1 MMDEVLFSLEENWRV
16 SSSQGV
22 QYFDA
27 PQQSAPVHHPTIDT
41 KELLMASPNP
51 LSFPLPFTT
60 ATPIPTHIDPSL
72 LTTPASTTPSFSS
85 SISTFE
91 EASYEELLNQGYPGD
106 SLTALERRQVL
117 RRVIANEIAQLPT
130 NCRDIKKLAD
140 VRRVTD
146 IIPEDGLPSSGEK
159 TPAFVLQCAWVDCNH
174 YCSRPDRF
182 KTHVFTHICFKP
194 FSCDRSCG
202 DPNWLS
208 SF

>member
-1 MMDEVLFSLEENWRV
+1 MDEDLFSLEDKWRV
-16 SSSQGV
+16 SSSPDV

-27 PQQSAPVHHPTIDT
+27 PQQSAPVHHLTTDT
-41 KELLMASPNP
+41 KELLMASPKSF
-51 LSFPLPFTT
+51 SFPLPFTT
-60 ATPIPTHIDPSL
+60 ATPIPSHINPSL
-72 LTTPASTTPSFSS
+72 LTTPALTMPPFSP

-91 EASYEELLNQGYPGD
+91 KAPYEELLNQGYPGD

-130 NCRDIKKLAD
+130 NSRDIKKLAD

-159 TPAFVLQCAWVDCNH
+159 TAAFVLQCAWVDCNH

-182 KTHVFTHICFKP
+182 KTHVFTHIRFKP

-202 DPNWLS
+202 DPNW
-208 SF
+208 